1 MWKKL
6 IENNIKWNN
15 FFVESDQ
22 FGIHKDC
29 TFEISPRDFLAYA
42 KEDLKKTSDIV
53 HNSINVT
60 TNAKR
65 AIDCQID
72 WLITILGYDFRNF
85 DKCKVIQDFID
96 KRSNSSSQ
104 INGENR
110 KIEFINLLGLSPK
123 MLISKYRFIRNK
135 LEHEYKEISEEEA
148 VEILELAEFFIN
160 ASDYKIRYDFPSAF
174 CINNID
180 KETSTYDMYFLF
192 NEIPSS
198 TIEII
203 SVVDEDRYEIK
214 IKNNEDLY
222 MQMLELVIN
231 KNFNKMPKLLG
242 YDIPEECINVQFDY
256 I

>member
-1 MWKKL
+1 M
-6 IENNIKWNN
+6 
-15 FFVESDQ
+15 
-22 FGIHKDC
+22 
-29 TFEISPRDFLAYA
+29 
-42 KEDLKKTSDIV
+42 
-53 HNSINVT
+53 
-60 TNAKR
+60 
-65 AIDCQID
+65 
-72 WLITILGYDFRNF
+72 
-85 DKCKVIQDFID
+85 IQDFIN
-96 KRSNSSSQ
+96 KRSDSNSQ

-123 MLISKYRFIRNK
+123 ILISKYRFIRNK
-135 LEHEYKEISEEEA
+135 LEHEHKKISEEEA

-160 ASDYKIRYDFPSAF
+160 ASDYKIRYDFPYTF

-180 KETSTYDMYFLF
+180 KETRTYDMYFLL

-203 SVVDEDRYEIK
+203 SVIDEDRYEIK

-231 KNFNKMPKLLG
+231 KNFNKMPKLLE
-242 YDIPEECINVQFDY
+242 YDIPEECIKVQFDY